1 MAMREIRVE
10 DDGDIMDMAVVV
22 AVLLSSMQKR
32 SSDDS
37 RRTDNTLIWIEFLAI
52 LYSAKASSSSSFC
65 TSIDS
70 LIYGTDTTYI

>member
-22 AVLLSSMQKR
+22 VLLSSMQKR

-37 RRTDNTLIWIEFLAI
+37 RRTDNTLIWIGFLAI
-52 LYSAKASSSSSFC
+52 L
-65 TSIDS
+65 
-70 LIYGTDTTYI
+70 

>member
-32 SSDDS
+32 SSNDS
-37 RRTDNTLIWIEFLAI
+37 RRTDNTLIWI
-52 LYSAKASSSSSFC
+52 
-65 TSIDS
+65 
-70 LIYGTDTTYI
+70 G